1 MFEVFTNR
9 ARKVMALANQEAQR
23 SHNKFI
29 DTEHILFGLIKEGSG
44 VGFEALKN
52 LCVDVYK
59 LRMDAEQRVTTED
72 DYFTLGKLPLT
83 RGATN
88 VIAYTIKEAKSLNHK
103 YIGTGHMLLGLLRVT
118 DGIAAQALM
127 KQDISIDKVREEIKN
142 IPSEEE

>member
-9 ARKVMALANQEAQR
+9 ARKVMAMANQEAQR

-59 LRMDAEQRVTTED
+59 LRMDAEQHVTAED
-72 DYFTLGKLPLT
+72 KVSTLGRLPET
-83 RGATN
+83 PPAKK
-88 VIAYTIKEAKSLNHK
+88 VIEYAIEEAKSLKHE
-103 YIGTGHMLLGLLRVT
+103 YIGTRHILLGLLRVT

-142 IPSEEE
+142 IHSEEE